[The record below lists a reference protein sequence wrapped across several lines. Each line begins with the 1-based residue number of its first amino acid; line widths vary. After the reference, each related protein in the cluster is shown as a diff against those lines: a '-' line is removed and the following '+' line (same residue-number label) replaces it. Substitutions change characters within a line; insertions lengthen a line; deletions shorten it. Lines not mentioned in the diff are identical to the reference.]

1 MGINTPYLPENLS
14 IALGSSSL
22 TPLEMGAAFSVFAN
36 NGHKIEPFG
45 VKEILDSNGSV
56 IEQNGPLL
64 TDALSPETAV
74 TLRSMLIQA
83 VNWGTGT
90 RARMD
95 KEGYQVFGKTGTTND
110 WTDVWFVGGTPDL
123 VTVVYVGNDDHKSL
137 GRAFGGTVAAP
148 VWKDFMTEAVK
159 ITNTPKQ
166 FKIPPGIG
174 VESVSVCRTTGYL
187 ATKSCPR
194 VINLLMPV
202 GQAPETSCP
211 WHGGSVTAARGDS
224 NSPSLILT
232 PEDDSL
238 RSRYQLEWKDSETA
252 QTIEPQPVPTLQD
265 VAPSEESYMEPYQ
278 FDPAPAGE
286 IEDRYQELLRQ
297 YNIY

>member
-1 MGINTPYLPENLS
+1 
-14 IALGSSSL
+14 
-22 TPLEMGAAFSVFAN
+22 
-36 NGHKIEPFG
+36 
-45 VKEILDSNGSV
+45 
-56 IEQNGPLL
+56 
-64 TDALSPETAV
+64 
-74 TLRSMLIQA
+74 
-83 VNWGTGT
+83 
-90 RARMD
+90 
-95 KEGYQVFGKTGTTND
+95 
-110 WTDVWFVGGTPDL
+110 
-123 VTVVYVGNDDHKSL
+123 
-137 GRAFGGTVAAP
+137 
-148 VWKDFMTEAVK
+148 MT
-159 ITNTPKQ
+159 
-166 FKIPPGIG
+166 
-174 VESVSVCRTTGYL
+174 VCRTTGYL

-232 PEDDSL
+232 TEDDSL
-238 RSRYQLEWKDSETA
+238 RSRYQLEWNDPEAA
-252 QTIEPQPVPTLQD
+252 QTIEPQPVSTPQD